1 MGWLPKKKVIVPF
14 DFSENSLA
22 AVDTALQMVA
32 DPSHV
37 TVANVLQ
44 DLSPLEPSEVWNTI
58 DTATRLRHVGAALR
72 ERLSDSRYSKVHI
85 DISVGDPGHEIADLA
100 EREHADL
107 IVLPSHGRRGLT
119 RLLIGSVAER
129 IVRLAHCP
137 VLVLRGASGQA

>member
-1 MGWLPKKKVIVPF
+1 MAWLPKKKVIVPF
-14 DFSENSLA
+14 DFSDNSLA
-22 AVDTALQMVA
+22 AVDTALQLVA

-58 DTATRLRHVGAALR
+58 DTATRIRHVATALR
-72 ERLSDSRYSKVHI
+72 ERLRDKKYEKIQI
-85 DISVGDPGHEIADLA
+85 DVSMGDPGHEIADLA

-137 VLVLRGASGQA
+137 VLVLRSPPS